1 MSDVHQRILFHC
13 AEDSVQHLFITV
25 QATKY
30 LHSRMS
36 ISWAR
41 DGNLLFPHPNTCIL
55 FCEDGAELIAFSLRN
70 HLYTGIDCV
79 YYIV

>member
-1 MSDVHQRILFHC
+1 
-13 AEDSVQHLFITV
+13 
-25 QATKY
+25 
-30 LHSRMS
+30 MS

-41 DGNLLFPHPNTCIL
+41 DANLLFPHPNTCIL
-55 FCEDGAELIAFSLRN
+55 FFEDGAELIAFSLRN